1 MRLTVVGV
9 IFYRDIRS
17 KMILRKLFLIIP
29 FFYISTVSAQTPTDS
44 NWENE
49 CNYNCIPTENSKRH
63 PELAKIPDYTSDS
76 LSKIVANYKSR
87 RRKLGV
93 FLGGT
98 RGTVG
103 EAQHVDIEGL
113 IGDYFSIDNGKINGG
128 VIGVTHYTESK
139 ELDNDRFSLDYTF
152 SIFYFPQKTVSG
164 FVTQE
169 NLVTNLDYEYT
180 LVDIGSYVGIRVM
193 THRDASR
200 FNYAFNL
207 GFGMVQIITAGFV
220 ERSLTPYSLPD
231 FIFESKTTTSFSA
244 NTGVAA
250 RLNDVFGGNTLEC
263 GYRFFYLG
271 KGSLATRNTR
281 VANGLSTGQN
291 YTNAFL
297 CSLEF

>member
-1 MRLTVVGV
+1 
-9 IFYRDIRS
+9 
-17 KMILRKLFLIIP
+17 MILRKLFLVIP

-49 CNYNCIPTENSKRH
+49 CTDDCIQTENSKHH
-63 PELAKIPDYTSDS
+63 PELTKIPDYTSDS
-76 LSKIVANYKSR
+76 FSKIVANYKSR

-103 EAQHVDIEGL
+103 EAQHVDIEGV
-113 IGDYFSIDNGKINGG
+113 IGDYFSIEDGKINGG
-128 VIGVTHYTESK
+128 IIGFTHYLESK
-139 ELDNDRFSLDYTF
+139 EFDSDHFSLDYTL
-152 SIFYFPQKTVSG
+152 SVFYFPEKRVSG

-180 LVDIGSYVGIRVM
+180 LANVGSYVGIRVM
-193 THRDASR
+193 NNRDASR

-207 GFGMVQIITAGFV
+207 EFGMVQIITDGFV
-220 ERSLTPYSLPD
+220 ERSLTPYSVPD
-231 FIFESKTTTSFSA
+231 FIFKGKTTSSFSA

-271 KGSLATRNTR
+271 KGSLATRNDR